1 MKKWRKMRKNLAV
14 LLMICMFCSS
24 SFHSAA
30 SSADIRNGADTQ
42 AGANLAGTTEPEK
55 TSITEKIPV
64 TAPIPETG
72 EMDEADAASETLNTV
87 SGNSAVTDTEKA
99 SEDVKEIQEALEVRI
114 TVVFKEKVCDEADS
128 DETASVSSAAGE
140 EMAEMDL
147 VRTLSEGEEEY
158 ILTPDDLY
166 DALEEAIE
174 KGLLTKLYTIDSSEP
189 DIEKEP
195 VAIGGKNGPQ
205 EITVWIVEEKIT
217 PFSSGAGDTWQAPDP
232 VAKSPGVSGGKYSY
246 PFDQLEAAGG
256 LPIIT
261 DENPDENARQELFS
275 VPAFLVD
282 YKNYEQMKGDVIN
295 NGQDLLQFASVN
307 AAIAQYHNESVA
319 GEETQSNAGQFKFPL
334 YFGTFENYSR
344 IAENIDAGG
353 NEAGYSTAENNL
365 YAWAGKEAA
374 RSIYYFLNRAID
386 GDTYLNSAVM
396 GIVAAGLG
404 ADGALLSRD
413 GEAMPYFALNKFL
426 TNSRYSKV
434 VDLYGV
440 GDESVAAFP
449 FRKETRDGDEWYV
462 FDSASGKDN
471 VRVKKDDSG
480 RTQVSYNS
488 SASAQVR
495 DNKGGI
501 GFFPLNDGSAAIN
514 QLNYGFGMRVDIPF
528 NLSADESGAIKTQSG
543 QDVVFNFTGD
553 DDVWVYVDGVLML
566 DLGGMHGKTSGSIN
580 FSTQTS
586 TVDNGINITDQGYTD
601 AATLFNTSWTETMG
615 EGFAEMVKSGSGTV
629 GEVTQKFAQL
639 AAAANASASDLI
651 STKKDHTLTVFYME
665 RGMSESNLKME
676 FNYTPKDLSKKNGLT
691 ISNTVDYSE
700 INEAFRTEL
709 ENRNQAFA
717 YELWNN
723 SDEGWNNEGHAQS
736 TLRSSFALQNGE
748 EQVYEET
755 TDSDGG
761 GSKIDGNLFTLYQ
774 SAQDYRYKTGYR
786 YTDSAGNRKEVSAGN
801 PGDYTNY
808 DATDGK
814 GKTGSFN
821 GASDKLYAILKRENI
836 PAFTFPSSEND
847 DFVRIDYTNVAVG
860 VPLMIT
866 KQMDDGSKD
875 GTVFRFRVTY
885 TDLFGDGNTTEKPY
899 TGSYKVGNTT
909 KQATDEGVI
918 ELYAGETAA
927 IEGVPVQS
935 TFRVTELS
943 SDGYELKSSQV
954 NSAALEK
961 VSNPEIRIEA
971 AVRDAQ
977 SVTFTNQ
984 AALQEFFAEVGKEIT
999 MVVGNA
1005 PTGTSTDTA
1014 SGANHSKELKTKEE
1028 NNWNWSGYQEVTILT
1043 QDNQQFHL
1051 VDGTNT
1057 VTIQPL
1063 EGDINIKKVT
1073 LTAASGDSKQEIA
1086 VQNTD
1091 VFDYNASKPET
1102 GNYIVADTANGD
1114 GGNGTGK
1121 YLINDSDGQYC
1132 IGYINGSAVQFVFR
1146 NVSAGEYSIA
1156 LDYCAG
1162 ADTRIDISVSGS
1174 NTVSGSEAPQISGFI
1189 MGQLTETVL
1198 ADTGNPNNTFRYK
1211 SKEAGDDTLTVQ
1223 WSDGSK
1229 RDVLIHN
1236 YQVTDDIY
1244 VLDYGLPVDLMAE
1257 PNGIYRNDSS
1267 GHSDTEKAAGAAKRL
1282 CGITVSDADKAA
1294 VSYQATGY
1302 GDELTLDN
1310 AGVKIGDLR
1319 NTMKYTPNK
1328 FMDGIDTFYYGVQV
1342 VAGETAIDA
1351 SNATPVMAG
1360 KVQVMPA
1367 NVVYYEDNFADI
1379 AYGGSG
1385 TVEKSTDQG
1394 SEQSNDQN
1402 AVYGYDIV
1410 YDEKNLDEDDTVYG
1424 VDKDSDGTFT
1434 KLTYE
1439 TVTGADGQT
1448 AKKIPTM
1455 QFTFAGTG
1463 FDIVGRTTIDSAVL
1477 TVIVEDAAGN
1487 IERFGVVDT
1496 YYANGDLYQIPV
1508 LAIRDLSAGQKH
1520 TVKISVVQSA
1530 SASDHSGCVFYMDG
1544 IRIYNPLSDT
1554 ALYEKEEQDVAFA
1567 NIHKLLVGTG
1577 NISEDLADGSIAG
1590 VTAEGSKAVLVD
1602 TSEIP
1607 VKLYGYVNVE
1617 NQDGKEEE
1625 PTDYVN
1631 SLIEY
1636 LNKGPNNEVYLE
1648 SGTGIAFEVK
1658 GAFQTLQVEAKLTD
1672 IASDPEQ
1679 LITGD
1684 LTIAHQTDGGYEFKT
1699 LKTLTSRTAMY
1710 YEIRKE
1716 DCIQTEEGYLVILAA
1731 QAPISVS
1738 NLKYT
1743 NGCTISVPKEVSGLL
1758 EKETPEETEAYSAQ
1772 VTKLTFTMAKSA
1784 WKASKNVTVTPTL
1797 ENPGDDFAGY
1807 HVYFIP
1813 AEVNAAD
1820 CLGNT
1825 ECGYCTVIGAENLT
1839 SQGKFT
1845 FKPKAKGK
1853 YNFVIVPVN
1862 SDGDES
1868 VYAKA
1873 EAITV
1878 K

>member
-1 MKKWRKMRKNLAV
+1 MKKWRKMKQNLAV
-14 LLMICMFCSS
+14 ILMICLFCSS
-24 SFHSAA
+24 SFYSAA
-30 SSADIRNGADTQ
+30 GSVDIRNGADTQ
-42 AGANLAGTTEPEK
+42 AGADSIATEEPEK
-55 TSITEKIPV
+55 APTAGEISGTVQETGKIPQRDQ
-64 TAPIPETG
+64 TPGPETG
-72 EMDEADAASETLNTV
+72 GQGEFTISSEASNTV
-87 SGNSAVTDTEKA
+87 SGNGTEKSTEEVFPNEEKA
-99 SEDVKEIQEALEVRI
+99 QETAEVRI
-114 TVVFKEKVCDEADS
+114 TVVFREKES
-128 DETASVSSAAGE
+128 DETAE
-140 EMAEMDL
+140 IDL
-147 VRTLSEGEEEY
+147 VRTLSVGEEEY

-166 DALEEAIE
+166 DALEAAIGE
-174 KGLLTKLYTIDSSEP
+174 GLLTKLYTIDSSEP
-189 DIEKEP
+189 DLEKEP
-195 VAIGGKNGPQ
+195 VAIGGENSPQ
-205 EITVWIVEEKIT
+205 KITVWIAEEKIT
-217 PFSSGAGDTWQAPDP
+217 PFSSGQGDTWQAPDL
-232 VAKSPGVSGGKYSY
+232 VQKSPGVSGGTYSY

-256 LPIIT
+256 LPVIA
-261 DENPDENARQELFS
+261 DENPAESERQELFS

-282 YKNYEQMKGDVIN
+282 YKNYEQMQGHDIS

-319 GEETQSNAGQFKFPL
+319 GEEKQSKEGQFKFPL
-334 YFGTFENYSR
+334 YFGTFTNYSD
-344 IAENIDAGG
+344 IANNINVGG
-353 NEAGYSTAENNL
+353 TEASYSTQENNQ
-365 YAWAGKEAA
+365 YAWEGREAV
-374 RSIYYFLNRAID
+374 RSVYYFLNLAID
-386 GDTYLNSAVM
+386 GSTYLNHAVM

-404 ADGALLSRD
+404 EDGALLSRD

-426 TNSRYSKV
+426 TNSKYSKV

-471 VRVKKDDSG
+471 VRVKKDNNG

-495 DNKGGI
+495 DNKNGI
-501 GFFPLNDGSAAIN
+501 GFFPLNDGGAAID

-528 NLSADESGAIKTQSG
+528 NLSADENGTIKTQNG

-580 FSTQTS
+580 FTAQTS
-586 TVDNGINITDQGYTD
+586 TVDKGINITDQSYTD
-601 AATLFNTSWTETMG
+601 AATLFDTSWTETMG
-615 EGFAEMVKSGSGTV
+615 EGFAAMVQDGGGTV
-629 GEVTQKFAQL
+629 GEVTQTFEQL
-639 AAAANASASDLI
+639 AAAANASASDLS
-651 STKKDHTLTVFYME
+651 STRKDHTLTVFYME

-676 FNYTPKDLSKKNGLT
+676 FNYTPKDLSKKNGLI

-700 INEAFRTEL
+700 INEAFRKEL
-709 ENRNQAFA
+709 ENRDQAFA

-723 SDEGWNNEGHAQS
+723 SDTDWNNEGHAQS
-736 TLRSSFALQNGE
+736 TQRSSFALRNGE

-786 YTDSAGNRKEVSAGN
+786 YTDSARNENEVPAGN
-801 PGDYTNY
+801 LGDYTNY

-814 GKTGSFN
+814 GNTGSFN
-821 GASDKLYAILKRENI
+821 LSSDKLYVILKRENI

-860 VPLMIT
+860 VPLTIT
-866 KQMDDGSKD
+866 KRMDDGSND
-875 GTVFRFRVTY
+875 GTAFRFRVTY
-885 TDLFGDGNTTEKPY
+885 TDLFGDGNTIEKPY

-918 ELYAGETAA
+918 ELYAGESAM

-943 SDGYELKSSQV
+943 SEGYELKSSQV
-954 NSAALEK
+954 NTAAPENR
-961 VSNPEIRIEA
+961 SDPEIRMEA
-971 AVRDAQ
+971 AVREAQ

-984 AALQEFFAEVGKEIT
+984 AALQEFFAEAGKEIT
-999 MVVGNA
+999 MVIGNA
-1005 PTGTSTDTA
+1005 PTGTSEDTA
-1014 SGANHSKELKTKEE
+1014 SGANHSQELKAKEA

-1043 QDNQQFHL
+1043 QDNQPFHL

-1073 LTAASGDSKQEIA
+1073 LEAVSGGGKQEIA
-1086 VQNTD
+1086 VQDTE

-1102 GNYIVADTANGD
+1102 GNYIAADTANGG

-1121 YLINDSDGQYC
+1121 YLIGESNGQYC

-1162 ADTRIDISVSGS
+1162 EDTHIAISVSGS
-1174 NTVSGSEAPQISGFI
+1174 NTVSGAEAPKITGFI
-1189 MGQLTETVL
+1189 TGQLTETVS
-1198 ADTGNPNNTFRYK
+1198 ADTGSPNHTFRYK
-1211 SKEAGDDTLTVQ
+1211 SKAAGDDTLTVQ
-1223 WSDGSK
+1223 WSDGST
-1229 RDVLIHN
+1229 RSVLVHN

-1257 PNGIYRNDSS
+1257 PNGIYRNDSAD
-1267 GHSDTEKAAGAAKRL
+1267 HSDTEKAAGAVKKL
-1282 CGITVSDADKAA
+1282 CGITTNEADKTA
-1294 VSYQATGY
+1294 VNYQASGY
-1302 GDELTLDN
+1302 GDELRLDQ
-1310 AGVKIGDLR
+1310 AGVKIGDSR
-1319 NTMKYTPNK
+1319 DTMKYMPNK
-1328 FMDGIDTFYYGVQV
+1328 FMDSIETFYYGVQV

-1367 NVVYYEDNFADI
+1367 SVVYYEDNFADI

-1394 SEQSNDQN
+1394 SEQSNDKN
-1402 AVYGYDIV
+1402 TVYGYDIV
-1410 YDEKNLDEDDTVYG
+1410 YDEKNLDQDDTVYG
-1424 VDKDSDGTFT
+1424 VEKDSDGTFT

-1439 TVTGADGQT
+1439 TETGADGQT

-1455 QFTFAGTG
+1455 QFTFTGTG
-1463 FDIVGRTTIDSAVL
+1463 FDIVGRTTTDSAVL
-1477 TVIVEDAAGN
+1477 TVLVEDAAGR
-1487 IERFGVVDT
+1487 IEQYGVVDT

-1508 LAIRDLSAGQKH
+1508 LAIRDLAAGQKH
-1520 TVKISVVQSA
+1520 TVKISVVQSG
-1530 SASDHSGCVFYMDG
+1530 SAADHNGCVFYMDG
-1544 IRIYNPLSDT
+1544 VRIYNSLSDT
-1554 ALYEKEEQDVAFA
+1554 GLYEEKEQDATFA

-1625 PTDYVN
+1625 DPDYIS

-1672 IASDPEQ
+1672 IANDTENRMQ
-1679 LITGD
+1679 GD
-1684 LTIAHQTDGGYEFKT
+1684 LTIAHQSSSGGYEFKT

-1716 DCIQTEEGYLVILAA
+1716 DCIPTGEGYLVILAA
-1731 QAPISVS
+1731 EAPISLS

-1743 NGCTISVPKEVSGLL
+1743 DGCTISVPEEVSGLL
-1758 EKETPEETEAYSAQ
+1758 EKETPEETVGYTAQ

-1797 ENPGDDFAGY
+1797 ENPGEDFAGY

-1813 AEVNAAD
+1813 AEVNTAEY
-1820 CLGNT
+1820 LGDP
-1825 ECGYCTVIGAENLT
+1825 ECVYCTVIGAEDLT

-1868 VYAKA
+1868 VYSKA